1 MHFSLKTLIQHGKD
15 QSKEGRLAPQQTQ
28 QRRASSVLSL
38 GSSGESILISLVT
51 LTPAASPLS
60 RHNGH
65 RNTRSICYRGHC
77 PLDLSALQ
85 GALLQRDKSFSSPL
99 PSLPPPHL
107 PTPSWSITAE
117 TKPAAPSEGIIKVQ
131 RLWRGPGSVEQVFN
145 FKLTRL
151 GACAV
156 GSLIGK
162 TNGWPGSQGGEP
174 EQVEG
179 GRSKMGGQ
187 EASHVGK
194 RGLPALEIC
203 LLSANP
209 SCWHLPRQ
217 PRGMSTTSDA
227 DPAHPPTRQGAGRNP
242 EGQASCPGSQ
252 STPRGVETVS

>member
-1 MHFSLKTLIQHGKD
+1 MPSEHEVNLLPGTLPFRSL
-15 QSKEGRLAPQQTQ
+15 SSARCPAPERQ
-28 QRRASSVLSL
+28 
-38 GSSGESILISLVT
+38 E
-51 LTPAASPLS
+51 
-60 RHNGH
+60 
-65 RNTRSICYRGHC
+65 
-77 PLDLSALQ
+77 
-85 GALLQRDKSFSSPL
+85 LLQPS
-99 PSLPPPHL
+99 SLPPPT
-107 PTPSWSITAE
+107 TPPHPILEHHSRNQTSG
-117 TKPAAPSEGIIKVQ
+117 SFEGIIKVQ

-162 TNGWPGSQGGEP
+162 TNGWPGSQAGEP

-252 STPRGVETVS
+252 STPRGVETGS

>member
-1 MHFSLKTLIQHGKD
+1 M
-15 QSKEGRLAPQQTQ
+15 
-28 QRRASSVLSL
+28 
-38 GSSGESILISLVT
+38 
-51 LTPAASPLS
+51 
-60 RHNGH
+60 
-65 RNTRSICYRGHC
+65 
-77 PLDLSALQ
+77 
-85 GALLQRDKSFSSPL
+85 
-99 PSLPPPHL
+99 
-107 PTPSWSITAE
+107 
-117 TKPAAPSEGIIKVQ
+117 
-131 RLWRGPGSVEQVFN
+131 EQVFN

-162 TNGWPGSQGGEP
+162 TNGWPRSQAGEP

-179 GRSKMGGQ
+179 GRSKMEGGQ

-217 PRGMSTTSDA
+217 PRGMSTASDA
-227 DPAHPPTRQGAGRNP
+227 APAHPPTRQGARRNP

-252 STPRGVETVS
+252 STPRVGRDWILNTDLGGVSFPLPPPAPRAPEPKWQGCSGNRASLTSRNRLYRKLSCAWKQVSLGLLSSFCHQEEICP

>member
-1 MHFSLKTLIQHGKD
+1 MLPGTLPFRSL
-15 QSKEGRLAPQQTQ
+15 SSARCPAPERQ
-28 QRRASSVLSL
+28 
-38 GSSGESILISLVT
+38 E
-51 LTPAASPLS
+51 
-60 RHNGH
+60 
-65 RNTRSICYRGHC
+65 
-77 PLDLSALQ
+77 
-85 GALLQRDKSFSSPL
+85 LLQPS
-99 PSLPPPHL
+99 SLPPPA
-107 PTPSWSITAE
+107 TPPHPILEHHSRNQTSGSFRGDNQS
-117 TKPAAPSEGIIKVQ
+117 AASLERT
-131 RLWRGPGSVEQVFN
+131 RLCGASLYN

-252 STPRGVETVS
+252 STPRGVETGS